1 MGVTLAVP
9 IDYPQAEVMQAL
21 QEAIHNQ
28 ATLARARFEQF
39 DRECQVFE
47 RAHGMS
53 SEEFMR
59 RFEAGELGDD
69 TDFFNWSAVKRGRD
83 IWERKYRILS
93 EVSW

>member
-9 IDYPQAEVMQAL
+9 IDYPQGEVMQAL

-28 ATLARARFEQF
+28 AALARARFEQF
-39 DRECQVFE
+39 DRECHAFE

-69 TDFFNWSAVKRGRD
+69 ADFCDWFAAKRGRD